1 MIPPSGADEQVY
13 TYIAKTLC
21 NALNIL
27 SENISSMGNKRAL
40 IEESAADVRIMLNN
54 GCEFV
59 FIIWDGMP
67 KWGGTGRCGDHQA
80 ELLINLQI
88 ENVTLLKLFIVASMK
103 CWSRG

>member
-40 IEESAADVRIMLNN
+40 IEESAADVKLS
-54 GCEFV
+54 V
-59 FIIWDGMP
+59 
-67 KWGGTGRCGDHQA
+67 K
-80 ELLINLQI
+80 INLQMTFI
-88 ENVTLLKLFIVASMK
+88 ILPEHNTKISNFHLFQELTHIQISKCLLHSIK
-103 CWSRG
+103 